1 MHLSYNNRSDI
12 WWVWRFTG
20 AARIQVVGQQ
30 PESWGQWCF
39 FLLYFISSLF
49 LDGAKWGPWTITA
62 AVSLTTEFK
71 GCNPQISVEKQN
83 LVTVFIYNPNPSN
96 YVILPHCVCVWLP
109 VWSVDKPAA
118 IALARRSRPIHG
130 ELWCLQRSWAVQW
143 CSGISQSDENGSQL
157 PPPPQRRHHVVVRH
171 GRYNTMPKEGDK
183 KIKQSK
189 TMNSSK
195 NTTATVREV
204 SASGNNSGLVQLEGS
219 SQQPTGATAWD
230 QLDLLTTL
238 VFF

>member
-1 MHLSYNNRSDI
+1 MSVKVYRRREDSS
-12 WWVWRFTG
+12 
-20 AARIQVVGQQ
+20 
-30 PESWGQWCF
+30 SWTTAWILRPMMLF

-183 KIKQSK
+183 KNKTKQNHEQFK
-189 TMNSSK
+189 KHNSNCPWSFCK
-195 NTTATVREV
+195 WEQFRMVAAGRFQ
-204 SASGNNSGLVQLEGS
+204 SAANWCNSLR
-219 SQQPTGATAWD
+219 PTGPSDNTGF
-230 QLDLLTTL
+230 LLRH
-238 VFF
+238 